1 MEMLM
6 DIKEILMLWN
16 MGLTLT
22 IGVVGFFLKEKFSE
36 IQRLNILLNRTREEI
51 AGNNVTQAEIDK
63 VMEHIDSRFNRLED
77 KINQL
82 MAK

>member
-1 MEMLM
+1 M
-6 DIKEILMLWN
+6 DTKEILMLWN

-22 IGVVGFFLKEKFSE
+22 IGVVGFFLKEKFNE

-51 AGNNVTQAEIDK
+51 AGNNVTKAEMDK
-63 VMEHIDSRFNRLED
+63 IVEHMDSRFNRLED
-77 KINQL
+77 KINEL

>member
-1 MEMLM
+1 VEMLM

-22 IGVVGFFLKEKFSE
+22 IGVVGFFLKEKFNE
-36 IQRLNILLNRTREEI
+36 IQRLNILLNKTREEI

-82 MAK
+82 MAR

>member
-22 IGVVGFFLKEKFSE
+22 IGVVGFFLKEKFNE

>member
-1 MEMLM
+1 MET
-6 DIKEILMLWN
+6 KEILMLWN

-22 IGVVGFFLKEKFSE
+22 IGVVGFFLKEKFNE

>member
-1 MEMLM
+1 M
-6 DIKEILMLWN
+6 DTKEILMLWN

-22 IGVVGFFLKEKFSE
+22 IGVVGFFLKEKFNE
-36 IQRLNILLNRTREEI
+36 IQRLNILLNKTREEI

>member
-1 MEMLM
+1 MET
-6 DIKEILMLWN
+6 KEILMLWN

-22 IGVVGFFLKEKFSE
+22 IGVVGFFLKEKFNE

-82 MAK
+82 MAR

>member
-1 MEMLM
+1 M

-22 IGVVGFFLKEKFSE
+22 IGVVGFFLKEKFNE

-51 AGNNVTQAEIDK
+51 ARDSVTQAEVDK
-63 VMEHIDSRFNRLED
+63 ILDHIDQRFNKLED

-82 MAK
+82 IAR

>member
-1 MEMLM
+1 M

-22 IGVVGFFLKEKFSE
+22 IGVVGFFLKEKFNE
-36 IQRLNILLNRTREEI
+36 IQRLNILLNKTREEI

-82 MAK
+82 MAR

>member
-1 MEMLM
+1 MLM
-6 DIKEILMLWN
+6 DTKEILMLWN

-22 IGVVGFFLKEKFSE
+22 IGVVGFFLKEKFNE

-82 MAK
+82 MAR

>member
-1 MEMLM
+1 MLM

-22 IGVVGFFLKEKFSE
+22 IGVVGFFLKEKFNE

-82 MAK
+82 MAR

>member
-1 MEMLM
+1 MELR
-6 DIKEILMLWN
+6 EILMLWN
-16 MGLTLT
+16 MGLTLI
-22 IGVVGFFLKEKFSE
+22 IGVVGFFLKEKFNE

>member
-1 MEMLM
+1 M

-22 IGVVGFFLKEKFSE
+22 IGVVGFFLKEKFNE

-63 VMEHIDSRFNRLED
+63 IMEHIDSRFNRLED

>member
-1 MEMLM
+1 M
-6 DIKEILMLWN
+6 DTKEILMLWN

-22 IGVVGFFLKEKFSE
+22 IGVVGFFLKEKFNE

>member
-1 MEMLM
+1 MLM
-6 DIKEILMLWN
+6 DTKEILMLWN
-16 MGLTLT
+16 IGLTLT
-22 IGVVGFFLKEKFSE
+22 MGVVGFFLKEKFNE

>member
-22 IGVVGFFLKEKFSE
+22 IGVVGFFLKEKFNE
-36 IQRLNILLNRTREEI
+36 IQRITILLNRTREEI
-51 AGNNVTQAEIDK
+51 AGNNVTKAEMDK
-63 VMEHIDSRFNRLED
+63 IVEHMDARFNKLEN
-77 KINQL
+77 KIDQL
-82 MAK
+82 MAR

>member
-1 MEMLM
+1 MLM
-6 DIKEILMLWN
+6 ELKEIIMLWN
-16 MGLTLT
+16 IGLTL
-22 IGVVGFFLKEKFSE
+22 IMGVVGFFLKEKFNE

>member
-1 MEMLM
+1 MLMEMREVIM
-6 DIKEILMLWN
+6 IWN
-16 MGLTLT
+16 IVITL
-22 IGVVGFFLKEKFSE
+22 IMAVVGFFLKEKFNE
-36 IQRLNILLNRTREEI
+36 IQRLNILLNKTREEI

-82 MAK
+82 MAR

>member
-22 IGVVGFFLKEKFSE
+22 IGVVGFFLKEKFNE
-36 IQRLNILLNRTREEI
+36 IQRITILLNKTREEI
-51 AGNNVTQAEIDK
+51 AGNNVTKAEMDK
-63 VMEHIDSRFNRLED
+63 IVEHMDSRFNRIED

-82 MAK
+82 MAR

>member
-1 MEMLM
+1 M

>member
-1 MEMLM
+1 MET
-6 DIKEILMLWN
+6 KEILMLWN

-22 IGVVGFFLKEKFSE
+22 IGVVGFFLKEKFNE

-63 VMEHIDSRFNRLED
+63 VMEHIDARFNKLES
-77 KINQL
+77 KIDQL
-82 MAK
+82 IQK